1 MKKWLCLA
9 AEPFYLP
16 VLQELSGRAVF
27 AAAEKRRILRH
38 IVQREDRERQLFKAI
53 SRQVAAHQSGRVC
66 RNDRSSARL
75 EERTEMMRRLLKL
88 RVQEDKLQIAGME
101 ALGCAVTPCSFSE
114 LFTAMQ
120 QGLVDGQEN
129 PITNIYFSKFYEVQ
143 KYLTLSGHSY
153 GVSVFVINKDYF
165 EKLPAEYQTIISE
178 KAKNSEEFARKKLS
192 EMEGDMLAELE
203 QNGMEITTLTADE
216 QNAFVEAVR
225 PSWSAAE
232 EVMGKE
238 AYEQMLSEVARIEGE
253 LGLN

>member
-1 MKKWLCLA
+1 M
-9 AEPFYLP
+9 
-16 VLQELSGRAVF
+16 F

-38 IVQREDRERQLFKAI
+38 IVQREDRARQLFKAI

-120 QGLVDGQEN
+120 QGLVDGH
-129 PITNIYFSKFYEVQ
+129 TNIYFSKFYKVQ

-178 KAKNSEEFARKKLS
+178 EAKNSEEFARKKLS

-238 AYEQMLSEVARIEGE
+238 AYEQMLSEVARIKGE

>member
-1 MKKWLCLA
+1 M
-9 AEPFYLP
+9 
-16 VLQELSGRAVF
+16 F

-38 IVQREDRERQLFKAI
+38 IVQREDRARQLFKAI
-53 SRQVAAHQSGRVC
+53 SRQVAAQQSGRVC

-120 QGLVDGQEN
+120 QGLVDGH
-129 PITNIYFSKFYEVQ
+129 TNIYFSKFYKVQ

-178 KAKNSEEFARKKLS
+178 EAKNSEEFARKKLS

>member
-1 MKKWLCLA
+1 M
-9 AEPFYLP
+9 
-16 VLQELSGRAVF
+16 F

-38 IVQREDRERQLFKAI
+38 IVQREDRARQLFKAI

-120 QGLVDGQEN
+120 QGLVDGH
-129 PITNIYFSKFYEVQ
+129 TNIYFSKFYEVQ

-178 KAKNSEEFARKKLS
+178 EAKNSEEFARKKLS

-232 EVMGKE
+232 EVM
-238 AYEQMLSEVARIEGE
+238 ARKPMSRCSAR
-253 LGLN
+253 LRASKASLV

>member
-1 MKKWLCLA
+1 M
-9 AEPFYLP
+9 
-16 VLQELSGRAVF
+16 F

-38 IVQREDRERQLFKAI
+38 IVQREDRARQLFKAI

-101 ALGCAVTPCSFSE
+101 ALGCAVTPYSFSE

-120 QGLVDGQEN
+120 QGLVDGH
-129 PITNIYFSKFYEVQ
+129 TNIYFSKFYKVQ

-178 KAKNSEEFARKKLS
+178 EAKNSEEFARKKLS

>member
-1 MKKWLCLA
+1 
-9 AEPFYLP
+9 
-16 VLQELSGRAVF
+16 
-27 AAAEKRRILRH
+27 
-38 IVQREDRERQLFKAI
+38 
-53 SRQVAAHQSGRVC
+53 
-66 RNDRSSARL
+66 
-75 EERTEMMRRLLKL
+75 MRRLLKL

-120 QGLVDGQEN
+120 QGLVDGH
-129 PITNIYFSKFYEVQ
+129 TNIYFSKFYEVQ

-178 KAKNSEEFARKKLS
+178 EAKNSEEFARKKLS

>member
-1 MKKWLCLA
+1 M
-9 AEPFYLP
+9 
-16 VLQELSGRAVF
+16 
-27 AAAEKRRILRH
+27 RH
-38 IVQREDRERQLFKAI
+38 A
-53 SRQVAAHQSGRVC
+53 AAHQSGWVC

-178 KAKNSEEFARKKLS
+178 EAKNSEEFARKKLS
-192 EMEGDMLAELE
+192 EMEGDMLADRE
-203 QNGMEITTLTADE
+203 QNGMVISTLTADE

>member
-1 MKKWLCLA
+1 M
-9 AEPFYLP
+9 
-16 VLQELSGRAVF
+16 F

-38 IVQREDRERQLFKAI
+38 IVQREDRARQLFKAI

-120 QGLVDGQEN
+120 QGLVDGH
-129 PITNIYFSKFYEVQ
+129 TNIYFSKFYKVQ

-178 KAKNSEEFARKKLS
+178 EAKNSEEFDRKKLS

>member
-1 MKKWLCLA
+1 M
-9 AEPFYLP
+9 
-16 VLQELSGRAVF
+16 F
-27 AAAEKRRILRH
+27 AAAEKRCILRH
-38 IVQREDRERQLFKAI
+38 IVQREDRARQLFKAI

-120 QGLVDGQEN
+120 QGLVDGQET

-178 KAKNSEEFARKKLS
+178 ETKNSEEFAR
-192 EMEGDMLAELE
+192 
-203 QNGMEITTLTADE
+203 
-216 QNAFVEAVR
+216 
-225 PSWSAAE
+225 
-232 EVMGKE
+232 
-238 AYEQMLSEVARIEGE
+238 
-253 LGLN
+253 

>member
-1 MKKWLCLA
+1 M
-9 AEPFYLP
+9 
-16 VLQELSGRAVF
+16 F

-38 IVQREDRERQLFKAI
+38 IVQRGDRARQLFKAI

-120 QGLVDGQEN
+120 QGLVDGH
-129 PITNIYFSKFYEVQ
+129 TNIYFSKFYKVQ

-178 KAKNSEEFARKKLS
+178 EAKNSEEFARKKLS

>member
-1 MKKWLCLA
+1 M
-9 AEPFYLP
+9 
-16 VLQELSGRAVF
+16 F
-27 AAAEKRRILRH
+27 AASEKRRILRH
-38 IVQREDRERQLFKAI
+38 IVQREDRARQLFKAI

-120 QGLVDGQEN
+120 QGLVDGH
-129 PITNIYFSKFYEVQ
+129 TNIYFSKFYKVQ

-178 KAKNSEEFARKKLS
+178 EAKNSEEFARKKPS

>member
-1 MKKWLCLA
+1 M
-9 AEPFYLP
+9 
-16 VLQELSGRAVF
+16 F

-38 IVQREDRERQLFKAI
+38 IVQREDRARQLFKAI

-120 QGLVDGQEN
+120 QGLVDGH
-129 PITNIYFSKFYEVQ
+129 TNIYFSKFYKVQ

-178 KAKNSEEFARKKLS
+178 EAKNSEEFARKKLS

-238 AYEQMLSEVARIEGE
+238 ADEQMLSEVARIEGE